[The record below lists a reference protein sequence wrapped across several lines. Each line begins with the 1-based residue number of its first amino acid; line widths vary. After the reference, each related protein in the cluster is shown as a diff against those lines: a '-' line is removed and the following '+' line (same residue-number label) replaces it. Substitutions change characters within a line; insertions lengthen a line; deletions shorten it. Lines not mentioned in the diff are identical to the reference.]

1 MNTLTKDQIRQLT
14 PEQQEAIAT
23 MEVTRMKKRQ
33 KLLACARGS
42 RLGLMILPFVL
53 VLLVFGLSYYK
64 FPIQNILMFFGIVLW
79 SLFIVINRRLD
90 AMMELLED
98 DKIIGDGIRH
108 DDAA

>member
-1 MNTLTKDQIRQLT
+1 MITLTKDQIRQLT
-14 PEQQEAIAT
+14 PEQQETIAT
-23 MEVTRMKKRQ
+23 MEVTRLKKRQ

-42 RLGLMILPFVL
+42 RLGLMIFPFVL
-53 VLLVFGLSYYK
+53 FPLVFGLSYSK
-64 FPIQNILMFFGIVLW
+64 LTIQIILMSFGIVIW

-108 DDAA
+108 DDAV